1 MPAKPP
7 LNSPRLLTARSIWPR
22 RREFHVVTYAEEGF
36 APLNI
41 HAEGTGVEKDE
52 LTAFADAV
60 NRRNEA
66 GSLFPRAAIS
76 AIPRA
81 MVRGGPSKK
90 ELCDHI
96 AAFLEANRTSIRAQK
111 IMFDFSAPQVAP
123 FMVAA
128 IESTLAEADCSNLN
142 EVVIVIG

>member
-7 LNSPRLLTARSIWPR
+7 PICPQLLTARGIWLR

-41 HAEGTGVEKDE
+41 YAEGTGVEKDE
-52 LTAFADAV
+52 LAAFADAV

-81 MVRGGPSKK
+81 MGRGRPSKK
-90 ELCDHI
+90 EIRNHI
-96 AAFLEANRTSIRAQK
+96 AAFLEANRRSIRAQK
-111 IMFDFSAPQVAP
+111 VMFDFSAHGSHHSWLQQSKLP
-123 FMVAA
+123 
-128 IESTLAEADCSNLN
+128 LAEEDCSNLS

>member
-7 LNSPRLLTARSIWPR
+7 PICPQLLTARGIWRR

-41 HAEGTGVEKDE
+41 YAEGTGVEKDE
-52 LTAFADAV
+52 LAAFADAV

-81 MVRGGPSKK
+81 MVRGRPSKK
-90 ELCDHI
+90 ELRDHI

-111 IMFDFSAPQVAP
+111 VMFDFSSPRVSP
-123 FMVAA
+123 FIVAA
-128 IESTLAEADCSNLN
+128 IEVTLAEEDCSNLS